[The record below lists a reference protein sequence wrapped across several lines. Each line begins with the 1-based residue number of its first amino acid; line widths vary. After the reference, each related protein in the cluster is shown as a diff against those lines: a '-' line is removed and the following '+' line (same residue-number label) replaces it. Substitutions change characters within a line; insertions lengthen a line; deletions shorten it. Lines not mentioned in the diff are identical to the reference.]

1 MKLSLDWLKEFVD
14 IRIPLSQ
21 LLDSM
26 NMIGLVVEGWEAK
39 DGDVILDV
47 ETYANRPDTL
57 GHLGVAREIAAALG
71 LPLREK
77 SWPLAEL
84 DRQTSDLVDVQ
95 IWDED
100 MCPRYSGLIVKDIQV
115 SPSPLWLQKKIEAMG
130 LKPINN
136 VVDTTNYVLFATA
149 QPIHAFDLAKIAGK
163 KIIVRRA
170 KKGEI
175 LRTLEG
181 KDAVLSG
188 EMLVIADE
196 AKPMALAGVIGG
208 EESAVTVNTRDVFIE
223 CACFDPISVR
233 LTSKATGIQTDASY
247 RFERGTDVSF
257 PPRAASIAGSLLT
270 GFGGRT
276 TRGIIDVY
284 PKPKRAK
291 SVVLRHL
298 RICDLLGVQV
308 DSDFVPKILT
318 SLGFKADSQQLGIWR
333 VEIPFFRVDIE
344 READLIEE
352 IARFFGYEKI
362 PAVVTPLK
370 AFEPAVNKK
379 RDRIDKVRCLLFQLG
394 FDEALNFSFA
404 DPERE
409 ALLQSGRP
417 AISLRNPV
425 SARASLLRT
434 NILQGLLEN
443 TNWNKNRG
451 IEGIH
456 LFEIGNIYFWNV
468 ETHCEEMSL
477 GLVTTGSTDPVHWRG
492 EKSPAD
498 FYSLKGALEA
508 LLGQL
513 RYEPFSFEE
522 AAHPYFEKGYSLAII
537 YKGEKVGFLG
547 LVKQAILEGFSLK
560 EAVYGAEVNLS
571 LLFGK
576 QPQPFEYHPVTK
588 YPPVVR
594 DLSFLISRGVPYQD
608 VEKAIGKLAIPQ
620 LESFELYDLFEGRSI
635 PEDKI
640 SLTLR
645 FTYRHPQRT
654 LLTEE
659 VDKFEGEMVNHL
671 KQAFRIQLR

>member
-1 MKLSLDWLKEFVD
+1 MKISLDWLRDFVD
-14 IRIPLSQ
+14 IRIPLPQ
-21 LLDSM
+21 LLDAM
-26 NMIGLVVEGWEAK
+26 NMIGLVVEEWETEE
-39 DGDVILDV
+39 DDVILDV

-71 LPLREK
+71 LPLKEK

-84 DRQTSDLVDVQ
+84 DQQTSDLVDVQ

-100 MCPRYSGLIVKDIQV
+100 MCPRYSGLIVRDIQV
-115 SPSPLWLQKKIEAMG
+115 SPSPLWLQKRIEAMG

-136 VVDTTNYVLFATA
+136 VVDATNYVLYATA

-175 LRTLEG
+175 LKTLEG
-181 KDAVLSG
+181 KDAALG
-188 EMLVIADE
+188 GDMLVIADE
-196 AKPMALAGVIGG
+196 AKPMALAGIIGG
-208 EESAVTVNTRDVFIE
+208 EESAVTVSTRDVFIE
-223 CACFDPISVR
+223 CACFDPISIR

-270 GFGGRT
+270 RLGGRT
-276 TRGIIDVY
+276 TKGIIDVY

-308 DSDFVPKILT
+308 DPDFVPKILT
-318 SLGFKADSQQLGIWR
+318 ALGFKVDSQQRGIWR
-333 VEIPFFRVDIE
+333 VEIPFFRVDVE

-379 RDRIDKVRCLLFQLG
+379 RDRIDKVRCLLLQQG
-394 FDEALNFSFA
+394 FDEAINYSFA

-409 ALLQSGRP
+409 ALLQSGRQ

-425 SARASLLRT
+425 SVRASLLRT

-443 TNWNKNRG
+443 TSWNKNRG

-456 LFEIGNIYFWNV
+456 LFEIGNIYFWNG
-468 ETHCEEMSL
+468 EAPCEELGL
-477 GLVTTGSTDPVHWRG
+477 GLVTTGPLDPVHWRG

-508 LLGQL
+508 LLVQL

-522 AAHPYFEKGYSLAII
+522 AGHPYFEAGQSLAVI
-537 YKGEKVGFLG
+537 YKGEKIGFLG
-547 LVKQAILEGFSLK
+547 LVKQAILDGFSLK
-560 EAVYGAEVNLS
+560 EAVYGAELNLS
-571 LLFGK
+571 ALFGK

-588 YPPVVR
+588 FPPVVR
-594 DLSFLISRGVPYQD
+594 DLSFLISRGVAFQD
-608 VEKAIGKLAIPQ
+608 VEKAIRRLAIPQ
-620 LESFELYDLFEGRSI
+620 LENFELYDLFEGPSI
-635 PEDKI
+635 PKDKV

-659 VDKFEGEMVNHL
+659 IDKLEGEMVLHL
-671 KQAFRIQLR
+671 KQAFNIQLR